1 MHKTIFSSIALL
13 LFTFFSLNLHA
24 QGCSDAGFCT
34 LNNFKPAAPESEE
47 VFYNHLKAG
56 ISYGAA
62 DYDIAVLGTYFEY
75 GHQINKKLSAEAKI
89 TTLYQQNEN
98 VKAFGFS
105 DVYLS
110 AGYALNEH
118 FRLTLGAKLPLN
130 DGNRLIEETVVPM
143 DFQSSLGTID
153 AIAGISW
160 QYKKLQATLALQQ
173 PLTQNNNQFLEEKLV
188 GNSVFNDFQSS
199 RLFKRSGDLM
209 LRVSY
214 AFALGSKFRLT
225 PAILPI
231 YHLANDEYTDDAGI
245 QRVIEGSQGL
255 TLNSNLFL
263 DYQIS
268 EQHNLQLTAG
278 APFMVRDARPDGL
291 TRSFVAGLEY
301 KFRF

>member
-1 MHKTIFSSIALL
+1 MQKTIFTSISAL
-13 LFTFFSLNLHA
+13 LFTCFGLQLQA

-34 LNNFKPAAPESEE
+34 LNNFKPADPETEE
-47 VFYNHLKAG
+47 IYYNHLKAG

-89 TTLYQQNEN
+89 TTLYQQNDN

-105 DVYLS
+105 DVYLT
-110 AGYALNEH
+110 AGYAIHER

-130 DGNRLIEETVVPM
+130 DGNRLIDETVVPM

-153 AIAGISW
+153 AIAGVSW
-160 QYKKLQATLALQQ
+160 QYKNLQATLALQQ

-188 GNSVFNDFQSS
+188 GNSVFNGFQSS

-214 AFALGSKFRLT
+214 AFALGSKLRLT

-245 QRVIEGSQGL
+245 RRVIEGSQGL
-255 TLNSNLFL
+255 TLNSNLFI
-263 DYQIS
+263 DYQIK
-268 EQHNLQLTAG
+268 EQHNLQLSVG
-278 APFMVRDARPDGL
+278 APFVVREARPDGL
-291 TRSFVAGLEY
+291 TRSFIAGLEY